1 MKRHILTDA
10 NGVPLV
16 VRTGPANRP
25 DHEYLEG
32 MVGALP
38 EMPTVAGRP
47 RKVLEI
53 MADAGYGI
61 AAILAWVI
69 ALGYRCKIKPR
80 GNAGKVHGSGLGRR
94 RYVVE
99 RTHAWFGNY
108 RRLRV
113 CYERTGRS
121 TQAFHELAACLICV
135 KCLEKRRKRPKKA
148 R

>member
-1 MKRHILTDA
+1 MKRHLLTDA

-25 DHEYLEG
+25 DHERLGE
-32 MVGALP
+32 MVEALP
-38 EMPTVAGRP
+38 VLPTVAGSP

-69 ALGYRCKIKPR
+69 ALGYRCRIEPR

-121 TQAFHELAACLICV
+121 TQAFHELAACLICA

>member
-1 MKRHILTDA
+1 M
-10 NGVPLV
+10 

-53 MADAGYGI
+53 VADAGYGI

-69 ALGYRCKIKPR
+69 ALGYRCRIEPR
-80 GNAGKVHGSGLGRR
+80 GNAGKVHGSGLGRH

-99 RTHAWFGNY
+99 WTHAWFGNY

-121 TQAFHELAACLICV
+121 TQAFHELAACLICA
-135 KCLEKRRKRPKKA
+135 KCLEQRRKRPKKA

>member
-1 MKRHILTDA
+1 VKRHILTDA

-25 DHEYLEG
+25 DREYLEE

-38 EMPTVAGRP
+38 ELPTVAGRT
-47 RKVLEI
+47 RRVLEI

-61 AAILAWVI
+61 AAILARVI

-80 GNAGKVHGSGLGRR
+80 GNAGKVHGSGLGKR

-121 TQAFHELAACLICV
+121 TQAFHELAACLICAR
-135 KCLEKRRKRPKKA
+135 CLEKRRKRPKKS